1 MRRYLVISI
10 ILAGLT
16 VTASAIPLG
25 LSGLSVGIA
34 AGGLTSG
41 YLTAEY
47 SFEISRYV
55 CVGPELGLGFGKSIA
70 IYAGGAGRLYVIPD
84 KHEVFQPHLAFGV
97 GFGHRFEDEDNTR
110 ERPAMTGAYI
120 TAGPGC
126 DFDIPGS
133 PVSPYLDL
141 GGFFF
146 FGDESD
152 ADFKAEIGVR
162 IDL

>member
-1 MRRYLVISI
+1 MRRYIVSLI
-10 ILAGLT
+10 IIAGLT
-16 VTASAIPLG
+16 TVAYAIPLG
-25 LSGLSVGIA
+25 ISGLSVGIA

-47 SFEISRYV
+47 NFEISKYV

-84 KHEVFQPHLAFGV
+84 THEIFQPHLAFGV
-97 GFGHRFEDEDNTR
+97 GFGHRFEDEDERTI
-110 ERPAMTGAYI
+110 RPAMTGAYI

-126 DFDIPGS
+126 DFDIPNS
-133 PVSPYLDL
+133 PVSPYIDL

-152 ADFKAEIGVR
+152 SDFKAEIGIRV
-162 IDL
+162 DL